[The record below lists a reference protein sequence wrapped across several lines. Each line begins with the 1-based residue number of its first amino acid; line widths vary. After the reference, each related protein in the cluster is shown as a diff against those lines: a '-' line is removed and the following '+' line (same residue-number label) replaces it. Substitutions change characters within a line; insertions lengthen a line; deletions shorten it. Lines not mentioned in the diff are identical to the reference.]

1 METPTDERPTDPK
14 PLSMK
19 KRPSQDDPSGQ
30 GEEGRF
36 RWHLLKDHAHCFFLW
51 MLLPC
56 MLASCSRPVLPAEGA
71 EDLSLPPRSKS
82 VRADFSVGPNPAEL
96 QFSDEEKAQQ
106 RTRGAEIQSA
116 LDEAVRSGQNKV
128 DIPPGHYRFPQGLRI
143 RNAQNLEVNGQ
154 NSTFWLEKHGVTL
167 ENCEKFRLRN
177 LIIDTD
183 PVPFMQGEVVAID
196 TNARTVDVELDP
208 RFLTP
213 PRAGTDARGFYHLT
227 YFSPDGERV
236 IPMQWDGVTEWQH
249 LGGNRYRA
257 AKFLNNR
264 LFTKPDPEHPVYP
277 GCRVA
282 FSVKFED
289 YTYGIQLISS
299 AECVIEDVKVYGC
312 GAYAFFEKLGDGG
325 HQYRRC
331 LIGRRPGS
339 GRLLAN
345 TRDGFHSYLV
355 RNGPLVEDC
364 DFSRAMDDLV
374 AVHGFFSM
382 AVDWQP
388 DGRSFTLVTPFEP
401 DVSEGSQ
408 LAFFDFLNG
417 RILGQAAVVKSTA
430 LDSEQFKA
438 MKNKCMELAKSA
450 GLPQRDFTSEGGA
463 FLVMLDGSVKPEG
476 LVGVM
481 SGDFV
486 SKNTVIRR
494 NYLHDTMARGILLK
508 AHGAR
513 VESNRIERVAHSGIA
528 VLPESYYMEGPF
540 ARDVGIVGNH
550 VEDCATLCY
559 NDHFFEPFIGA
570 IQVSNFMGKRLFDP
584 PSFFSA
590 TPNAGVVIQG
600 NTIVRPAS
608 VGIFLANTDG
618 AEIVGNTIDRP
629 LTRLAGLSR
638 FNLAEG
644 CLGEPAPEADL
655 LQNARRPFYAIF
667 LLASKNVLVEG
678 NTVTNPPP
686 HLVGEVGI
694 GPWVEGLRTGRGQ

>member
-1 METPTDERPTDPK
+1 MKTIPSHGDPTVWGEGERCRRHSSK
-14 PLSMK
+14 EQVLS
-19 KRPSQDDPSGQ
+19 
-30 GEEGRF
+30 
-36 RWHLLKDHAHCFFLW
+36 FFLW
-51 MLLPC
+51 ILLPC
-56 MLASCSRPVLPAEGA
+56 ILASCSRPGSHREGA
-71 EDLSLPPRSKS
+71 EVVSVPPRSQP
-82 VRADFSVGPNPAEL
+82 VRADFSVGPSPAEL
-96 QFSDEEKAQQ
+96 LFSDEEKAQQ

-116 LDEAVRSGQNKV
+116 LDEAIRSGQKQV
-128 DIPPGHYRFPQGLRI
+128 DIPPGHYRFPQGLHI
-143 RNAQNLEVNGQ
+143 RNARNLEVNGQ
-154 NSTFWLEKHGVTL
+154 NSTFWLEKHGVKL
-167 ENCEKFRLRN
+167 ENCEKVRLRN

-213 PRAGTDARGFYHLT
+213 ATAGADSRGFYHLT

-236 IPMQWDGVTEWQH
+236 IPMQWDGVTQWQS
-249 LGGNRYRA
+249 LGGSRYRA

-282 FSVKFED
+282 FSVESE
-289 YTYGIQLISS
+289 TYGIQLIRS
-299 AECVIEDVKVYGC
+299 AGCVMEDVHVYSC
-312 GAYAFFEKLGDGG
+312 YAYAFFEKLGDGG

-331 LIGRRPGS
+331 LIGRRPGT

-345 TRDGFHSYLV
+345 ARDGLHSYLV
-355 RNGPLVEDC
+355 RQGPLIEDC
-364 DFSRAMDDLV
+364 DFSRAMDDLI

-401 DVSEGSQ
+401 DVSEGSP
-408 LAFFDFLNG
+408 LTFFDFLNG

-430 LDSEQFKA
+430 LDPEQCKA
-438 MKNKCMELAKSA
+438 IKMKCMELSQSA
-450 GLPQRDFTSEGGA
+450 GLPQRDFTGEGGA
-463 FLVMLDGSVKPEG
+463 FLVVLNGLVKPEG

-481 SGDFV
+481 SEDLV

-494 NYLHDTMARGILLK
+494 NYLHDTLARGILLK

-513 VESNRIERVAHSGIA
+513 VESNRIERVAYSGIT

-540 ARDVGIVGNH
+540 ARDVRIVGNH

-559 NDHFFEPFIGA
+559 NDHMLEPFIGA
-570 IQVSNFMGKRLFDP
+570 IQVSNWMGKRLFDP

-629 LTRLAGLSR
+629 LTRLAGLGR

-644 CLGEPAPEADL
+644 CLGEPPPEADL
-655 LQNARRPFYAIF
+655 LQNARQPFYAIF
-667 LLASKNVLVEG
+667 LLASKNVLVKD
-678 NTVTNPPP
+678 NRVTNPSP